1 MFGAPDRC
9 RSAPLATLRA
19 LTSSSL
25 TSLSRRRLSQAVVL
39 MAVSTLVA
47 ALCWQA
53 AGPSPALRQTRQ
65 HAASMT
71 VVDLFPDP
79 PSVAGVVIKAK
90 DSNFPSVLEQ
100 PAEIAKYIP
109 MPDFDPS
116 DVLFAP
122 LEVPDL
128 FTALF
133 VRRRVKSARSAGA
146 TARWSDGLG
155 PTHPARGRQ
164 RACDDPLRDP
174 RPPRVPP
181 TQLQHAAGPDTAAR
195 PLRVPRSPPA
205 ISLPP
210 SWASRCSSGPTSS
223 SPRRAS
229 SQTRA
234 GSGRAGSSR
243 RLSARW
249 SRPRRSGSATGERSS
264 RPVRPSPSGRSSS

>member
-1 MFGAPDRC
+1 MFGARIGAARHPTRHGV
-9 RSAPLATLRA
+9 RYLL
-19 LTSSSL
+19 SL

-65 HAASMT
+65 PAASMT

-164 RACDDPLRDP
+164 RARDDPPGALGFAEGLPHPDGADRVGDLAGLLGLAAPQQHLRQQVF
-174 RPPRVPP
+174 RIR
-181 TQLQHAAGPDTAAR
+181 
-195 PLRVPRSPPA
+195 
-205 ISLPP
+205 
-210 SWASRCSSGPTSS
+210 
-223 SPRRAS
+223 
-229 SQTRA
+229 
-234 GSGRAGSSR
+234 
-243 RLSARW
+243 
-249 SRPRRSGSATGERSS
+249 
-264 RPVRPSPSGRSSS
+264 

>member
-1 MFGAPDRC
+1 
-9 RSAPLATLRA
+9 
-19 LTSSSL
+19 
-25 TSLSRRRLSQAVVL
+25 
-39 MAVSTLVA
+39 MAISTLVA

-53 AGPSPALRQTRQ
+53 AGPSPAPLQTRQ

-100 PAEIAKYIP
+100 PTDVARSVPISVP
-109 MPDFDPS
+109 NFDPS

-122 LEVPDL
+122 LDVPTDL

-133 VRRRVKSARSAGA
+133 VRRRVRSDRSAGA
-146 TARWSDGLG
+146 TARWSDWLG

-164 RACDDPLRDP
+164 RACDDPLSDP
-174 RPPRVPP
+174 RPPPVPP
-181 TQLQHAAGPDTAAR
+181 TQLLHAAGPDTAAR
-195 PLRVPRSPPA
+195 PLRVARSPPPL
-205 ISLPP
+205 SLPP

-264 RPVRPSPSGRSSS
+264 RPVRPSPSGRSSSLSSPRLHCRLGIGVGVGVGLG